1 MTSDDALYD
10 FTMRLEHLRV
20 ENSIPKFSEI
30 SIENLYIEVIF
41 LKIPLLK
48 SQIFQNIMS
57 RCLSMVLFGKS
68 NSLTLG
74 VH

>member
-10 FTMRLEHLRV
+10 FIMRLEHLRA

>member
-10 FTMRLEHLRV
+10 FIMRLKHLRV
-20 ENSIPKFSEI
+20 ENSLPKFSEI
-30 SIENLYIEVIF
+30 SVENLYIEVIF
-41 LKIPLLK
+41 LRIPLLK
-48 SQIFQNIMS
+48 SQMFQNIMY

>member
-10 FTMRLEHLRV
+10 FIMRLEHLRV

-30 SIENLYIEVIF
+30 SIENLFIEVIF

>member
-10 FTMRLEHLRV
+10 FIMRLKHLRV
-20 ENSIPKFSEI
+20 ENSLPKFSEI
-30 SIENLYIEVIF
+30 SVENLYIEVIF
-41 LKIPLLK
+41 LRIPLLK
-48 SQIFQNIMS
+48 SQMSQNIMY

>member
-10 FTMRLEHLRV
+10 FIMRLKHLRV

-30 SIENLYIEVIF
+30 SVENLYIEVIF

>member
-10 FTMRLEHLRV
+10 FIMRLKHLRV

-30 SIENLYIEVIF
+30 SIENLYIYVIF

>member
-10 FTMRLEHLRV
+10 FIMRLKHLRV

-30 SIENLYIEVIF
+30 SVENLYIEVIF
-41 LKIPLLK
+41 LRIPLLK
-48 SQIFQNIMS
+48 SQMFQNIMS

>member
-10 FTMRLEHLRV
+10 FIMRLKHLRV

>member
-10 FTMRLEHLRV
+10 FIMRLEHLRV